1 MLERIAI
8 AQGTS
13 SIAAA
18 CRIVVIIPCYNEEI
32 TVGQTIAAFHAALP
46 SAVIYVYDN
55 NSIDCTAKYARLAG
69 ATVRHEAR
77 QGKGEVV
84 RRMFADIDVVSL
96 RGRPPFPEC
105 LVCRRQCVWMSIS
118 AVSGLSAWRS
128 WRPVGG
134 GAGRR
139 TRSSR
144 SSSRAFNRL
153 VRSRRRRVSM
163 VSRDGSCTNGGVR
176 FERRRPRRR
185 ILRRDLCRRL

>member
-18 CRIVVIIPCYNEEI
+18 CRIVVLIPCYNEEI

-69 ATVRHEAR
+69 ATVRHETR

-84 RRMFADIDVVSL
+84 RRMFADIDADVYV
-96 RGRPPFPEC
+96 
-105 LVCRRQCVWMSIS
+105 LVDGDGTYD
-118 AVSGLSAWRS
+118 AAAA
-128 WRPVGG
+128 P
-134 GAGRR
+134 
-139 TRSSR
+139 
-144 SSSRAFNRL
+144 RL
-153 VRSRRRRVSM
+153 VGRAI
-163 VSRDGSCTNGGVR
+163 DEN
-176 FERRRPRRR
+176 F
-185 ILRRDLCRRL
+185 